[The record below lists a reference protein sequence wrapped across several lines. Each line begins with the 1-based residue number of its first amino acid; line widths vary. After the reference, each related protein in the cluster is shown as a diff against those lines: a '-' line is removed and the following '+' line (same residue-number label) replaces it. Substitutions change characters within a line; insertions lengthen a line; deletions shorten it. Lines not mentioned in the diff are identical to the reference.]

1 MLPPGQIEP
10 HALSPRVAPRFG
22 GYRARLILAGL
33 AWSIGLVVILF
44 LFRRK
49 DVAAEE
55 VETSR
60 PLTLADRLRPLVER
74 AVSGQLDSAGQP
86 ELELL
91 LIGYWRRKLKLE
103 QTDPA
108 QLMVTLKNH
117 SEAGPLILQ
126 LESWLHK
133 PGGAPEVEL
142 GILLRP
148 YQMIPVDNAD
158 EALLGEPANSG
169 KRS

>member
-1 MLPPGQIEP
+1 M
-10 HALSPRVAPRFG
+10 
-22 GYRARLILAGL
+22 
-33 AWSIGLVVILF
+33 
-44 LFRRK
+44 
-49 DVAAEE
+49 
-55 VETSR
+55 
-60 PLTLADRLRPLVER
+60 
-74 AVSGQLDSAGQP
+74 SGQLDSAGQP